1 MSKWRKALKNKRRFD
16 ARYFLSET
24 IEKEVNTEEPIQEE
38 EEKNDFHDFSFDSW
52 LAENTETSSEEL
64 DEEVD
69 SDEESLEEF
78 VVAGE
83 PSYRFK
89 KSNKDED
96 KDKDKEVKKES

>member
-24 IEKEVNTEEPIQEE
+24 NEKEVNTEEPIQEE

-64 DEEVD
+64 DEETD
-69 SDEESLEEF
+69 SDEESLEEL
-78 VVAGE
+78 VAAGE
-83 PSYRFK
+83 PNPFK
-89 KSNKDED
+89 KSNKD
-96 KDKDKEVKKES
+96 KDKDKKVKKES

>member
-24 IEKEVNTEEPIQEE
+24 NEKEVNTEEPIQEE

-69 SDEESLEEF
+69 SDEESLEEL
-78 VVAGE
+78 VAAGE
-83 PSYRFK
+83 PNPFK
-89 KSNKDED
+89 KSNKD
-96 KDKDKEVKKES
+96 KDKKVKKES

>member
-24 IEKEVNTEEPIQEE
+24 NEKEVNTEEPIQEE

-64 DEEVD
+64 DEETD
-69 SDEESLEEF
+69 SDEESLEEL
-78 VVAGE
+78 VAAGE
-83 PSYRFK
+83 PNPFK
-89 KSNKDED
+89 KSNKD
-96 KDKDKEVKKES
+96 KDKKVKKES

>member
-24 IEKEVNTEEPIQEE
+24 NEKEVNTEEPIQEE

-64 DEEVD
+64 AEETD
-69 SDEESLEEF
+69 SDEESLEEL
-78 VVAGE
+78 VAAGE
-83 PSYRFK
+83 PNPFK
-89 KSNKDED
+89 KSNKD
-96 KDKDKEVKKES
+96 KDKKVKKES

>member
-64 DEEVD
+64 DEETD
-69 SDEESLEEF
+69 SDEESLEEL
-78 VVAGE
+78 VAAGE
-83 PSYRFK
+83 PNPFK
-89 KSNKDED
+89 KSNKD
-96 KDKDKEVKKES
+96 KDKKVKKES

>member
-69 SDEESLEEF
+69 SDEESLEEL
-78 VVAGE
+78 VAAGE
-83 PSYRFK
+83 PNPFK
-89 KSNKDED
+89 KS
-96 KDKDKEVKKES
+96 KDKDKKVKKES